1 MGKPAGVLALR
12 IRPAIPS
19 LTLVMLPVCKHP
31 PLVYNDK
38 GMPVP
43 GRVTGAEAEALVAA
57 VVLVGILP
65 VMLYVRRLDGP
76 HAL

>member
-1 MGKPAGVLALR
+1 
-12 IRPAIPS
+12 
-19 LTLVMLPVCKHP
+19 MLPVCKHP
-31 PLVYNDK
+31 PLVYNEK